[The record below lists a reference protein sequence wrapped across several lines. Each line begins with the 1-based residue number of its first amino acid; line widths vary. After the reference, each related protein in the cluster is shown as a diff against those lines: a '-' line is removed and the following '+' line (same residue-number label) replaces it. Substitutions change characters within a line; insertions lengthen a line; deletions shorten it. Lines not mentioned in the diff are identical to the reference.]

1 MAKIRNVSGEDRF
14 VPSLSRLVMDG
25 QVIEVDPEQVYAFTQ
40 SAIWE
45 AVDKAAQTAD
55 LEAEADYQARL
66 AEAEGITPDPEP
78 EPEPEPEPVA
88 EATDNTPQEG

>member
-45 AVDKAAQTAD
+45 AVDKEAKAAE
-55 LEAEADYQARL
+55 LKAEADYQAAL
-66 AEAEGITPDPEP
+66 AAANPVTEPDDAPDGTPT
-78 EPEPEPEPVA
+78 
-88 EATDNTPQEG
+88 TDNDESQEG